1 MIVEFTKSFL
11 ETGLV
16 VPPGKQRE
24 EFCDSVQRGLV
35 IQIAAMFKSDPCYVW
50 RYKTL
55 DTKKTT
61 YRPLGSIKEITI
73 PQARKQVAQWKA
85 EHSIAA
91 KLAPEQKPA
100 VGEMTLDTF
109 WTEHYLPH
117 AKIHK
122 RSWVRDEQL
131 YRIRIKP
138 RFSHCKL
145 SEITRYSVQQFQND
159 LSKEKLSPASQDHHI
174 RLAAR
179 LLSLATQWD
188 FLERNVLKGIPLRK
202 VENGVENYLNE
213 TQLKQLVEV
222 LKVDTCHTPAMALLF
237 LISSGARV
245 TEALTATWKN
255 IDVEA
260 GVWKVDAIRAKGKRS
275 RNIPLNDSAKWVLEQ
290 LESKGSSDY
299 LFPSPV
305 KNGDGR
311 ETHYKRISRGF
322 WSRIKKLAG
331 IPANVR
337 VHDLRH
343 SYLSLLARKG
353 ASQSYLQVI
362 AGHSDYRMTKRYIH
376 LTQSAINEIAN
387 LASVIVPK
395 VTPNAAPEAKEVEA
409 IPAETATAEILQF
422 PKAA

>member
-1 MIVEFTKSFL
+1 MIIEFTKSFL

-35 IQIAAMFKSDPCYVW
+35 IQIAALFKSDPCYVW

-55 DTKKTT
+55 GTKKTA

-73 PQARKQVAQWKA
+73 SQARKQVAQWKA

-91 KLAPEQKPA
+91 KLSPEQKPA

-138 RFSHCKL
+138 RFSDCKL
-145 SEITRYSVQQFQND
+145 SEITRYAVQQFQND

-202 VENGVENYLNE
+202 IENGVENYLNE

-222 LKVDTCHTPAMALLF
+222 LKVDTCRAPAMALLL

-245 TEALTATWKN
+245 SEALTATWKN
-255 IDVEA
+255 TDIEA

-275 RNIPLNDSAKWVLEQ
+275 RSIPLNDSAKWVLEQ
-290 LESKGSSDY
+290 LESKGNSEY

-322 WSRIKKLAG
+322 WSRIKRRAG

-353 ASQSYLQVI
+353 ASQSYL
-362 AGHSDYRMTKRYIH
+362 
-376 LTQSAINEIAN
+376 
-387 LASVIVPK
+387 
-395 VTPNAAPEAKEVEA
+395 
-409 IPAETATAEILQF
+409 
-422 PKAA
+422 